1 MGPRAFVIALLL
13 TAGSSTAM
21 AEDRQA
27 AKQAFEDGQKYYNL
41 NQFGDA
47 LEAFKKAYW
56 NYPEPTFL
64 YNIAQCHRLL
74 KHKAEA
80 VEFYKS
86 YLRNAPSTPRRA
98 EVQRLI
104 ADLEAAIAKEQTA
117 TNAPPLGTAP
127 SSPSTSTSTAPVGGA
142 PPPEPATT
150 QSTPPPSTAE
160 TSATTR
166 ADLVAQSPPASDRHD
181 RPVWKRAWFWGV
193 IGGAAAVALGVG
205 LGVGLGTSSTK
216 DPTPSIGSVKVN

>member
-1 MGPRAFVIALLL
+1 MGARAFIIALLV
-13 TAGSSTAM
+13 AWSATAM

-41 NQFGDA
+41 NQYGDA

-64 YNIAQCHRLL
+64 FNIAQCHRLL
-74 KHKAEA
+74 KHKSEA

-86 YLRNAPSTPRRA
+86 YLRNAPDTPRKA

-104 ADLEAAIAKEQTA
+104 ADLESAIAKEQTA

-127 SSPSTSTSTAPVGGA
+127 STPSPPTAGATSA
-142 PPPEPATT
+142 PATT
-150 QSTPPPSTAE
+150 SSPGGDSGAA
-160 TSATTR
+160 ATR
-166 ADLVAQSPPASDRHD
+166 PELVAQSTPAAEHND
-181 RPVWKRAWFWGV
+181 RPVWKRGWFWGV

-216 DPTPSIGSVKVN
+216 DPSPSIGSVKVN